1 MVWLYPLFLW
11 ALLAL
16 LIPIIIHLF
25 NFRRYKKIAF
35 TNVRFL
41 KQINQKT
48 KSGNQLKKYLIL
60 GSRLLA
66 LAFLVFAFAQP
77 VITNKNNQLNSKKQL
92 VSIVLDN
99 SYSMNNIGEEG
110 PLLEASKN
118 RARAIINASAN
129 NNEFNIITANV
140 DEALLHNTN
149 KQTAL
154 ENLDKIKI
162 SAGSKSFS
170 QLLSVQ
176 QRLLAKSELIKSSYI
191 ISDFQKN
198 NPITITQSDSSVKQT
213 LVKINAENAEN
224 ISIDT
229 CYFSSPILQVGQPIG
244 IEVWV
249 SNKTSKDIEGLTL
262 DLKIDNKPKGIA
274 SYNIKAFGK
283 EKQVINFVLEVGGNH
298 QCVLQLPGD
307 NMAFDD
313 QLYFS
318 INLKNNFKVLN
329 ISDDDR
335 YIQAIFNAQKG
346 FTYVPMKCG
355 NIQFSEFQNASLICL
370 QGASTLST
378 GAVTELN
385 KYAKDGGNVFVFPNA
400 NLPFG
405 GLQNLA
411 SVFGFQIAE
420 NETPFLSKVSS
431 FDREHPIFN
440 QVFEKIPKNPDLPSV
455 SNYFPINSPAG
466 ITIFKLPNGN
476 SYLQDITAG
485 KGHLFICASALT
497 NEFTNFQNHA
507 LFVPILLKAA
517 MLNNFKNEIYYQCG
531 QTDGIETDLKY
542 QKENNIQFKMGK
554 FNYSPEVIN
563 TNGNITLNTN
573 GEIETAG
580 NYTLSSSASDS
591 TLSAISF
598 NYNRNESD
606 CRTFNETEMQKKA
619 DEMGAELF
627 TKSAEK
633 LASEISVAQK
643 GSPMWKWCIILVLLF
658 LLIEILLIRFLNPN
672 AKIAA

>member
-346 FTYVPMKCG
+346 FTYVPMKSG

>member
-346 FTYVPMKCG
+346 FTYVPMKSG

-517 MLNNFKNEIYYQCG
+517 MLNNFKNAH
-531 QTDGIETDLKY
+531 L
-542 QKENNIQFKMGK
+542 FGK
-554 FNYSPEVIN
+554 LHVAESRDRC
-563 TNGNITLNTN
+563 TRTTL
-573 GEIETAG
+573 
-580 NYTLSSSASDS
+580 L
-591 TLSAISF
+591 
-598 NYNRNESD
+598 R
-606 CRTFNETEMQKKA
+606 
-619 DEMGAELF
+619 
-627 TKSAEK
+627 
-633 LASEISVAQK
+633 
-643 GSPMWKWCIILVLLF
+643 
-658 LLIEILLIRFLNPN
+658 
-672 AKIAA
+672 

>member
-346 FTYVPMKCG
+346 FTYVPMKSG

-411 SVFGFQIAE
+411 SVFGCQIAE

-554 FNYSPEVIN
+554 FNYSPDVIN

-573 GEIETAG
+573 GDIETAG
-580 NYTLSSSASDS
+580 NYTFIISVSDS
-591 TLSAISF
+591 
-598 NYNRNESD
+598 
-606 CRTFNETEMQKKA
+606 
-619 DEMGAELF
+619 
-627 TKSAEK
+627 
-633 LASEISVAQK
+633 
-643 GSPMWKWCIILVLLF
+643 
-658 LLIEILLIRFLNPN
+658 
-672 AKIAA
+672 